1 MERMTKRQDG
11 SVQLNDGYEQA
22 GALERLAD
30 YEDMLE
36 ALLAERHE
44 IEKTLE
50 RLKAGGKS
58 ATVTYRQLLANK
70 LMVMNLIS
78 RFEIYGM

>member
-22 GALERLAD
+22 GALERLAR

-36 ALLAERHE
+36 ALLAERHK
-44 IEKTLE
+44 IEETLKTL
-50 RLKAGGKS
+50 KAEAKS
-58 ATVTYRQLLANK
+58 NTVTYRQLLANK
-70 LMVMNLIS
+70 LMLMSLID
-78 RFEIYGM
+78 RFKVYGL